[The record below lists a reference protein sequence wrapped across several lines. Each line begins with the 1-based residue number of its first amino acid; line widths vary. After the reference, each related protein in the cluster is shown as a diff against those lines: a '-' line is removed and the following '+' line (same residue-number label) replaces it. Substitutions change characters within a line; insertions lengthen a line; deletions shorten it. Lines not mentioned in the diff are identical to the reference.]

1 MFILRFKTIYRS
13 GIFIILTISAL
24 LILDF
29 LGLGEVLLQ
38 EDELY
43 LGIGILLLLIITY
56 PLEKMLTKLFTNLY
70 KIVTSK

>member
-13 GIFIILTISAL
+13 GIFIILTFSAL

-29 LGLGEVLLQ
+29 LELGEVLLQ
-38 EDELY
+38 GDELY
-43 LGIGILLLLIITY
+43 LGVGILLLLIITY

>member
-1 MFILRFKTIYRS
+1 MFTLRFKTIYRS
-13 GIFIILTISAL
+13 SIFIILTISAL
-24 LILDF
+24 LIIDF

-38 EDELY
+38 GDELY

-70 KIVTSK
+70 KIVTSN